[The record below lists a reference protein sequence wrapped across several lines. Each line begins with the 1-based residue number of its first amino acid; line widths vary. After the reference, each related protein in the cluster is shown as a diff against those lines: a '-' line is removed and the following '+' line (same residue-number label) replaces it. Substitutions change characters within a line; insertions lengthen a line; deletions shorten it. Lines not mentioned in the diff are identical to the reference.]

1 MLQHRF
7 NTPLTSSCGRLFD
20 GVAALL
26 GLAPFATFEG
36 QAAMQLEALAR
47 QSLTTQWKDILIDEI
62 EAADSYLKKEN
73 EQRWEI
79 ISSKFVKQ
87 GLNDISSGMDRSA
100 IALQFHSWLISCI
113 SRLVEKLSGTTGI
126 RDVVLS
132 GGSMQNGIL
141 LEGLLFALS
150 RQGLAPYTGVSIPIN
165 DGGVS
170 VGQALIGGMRHVSCS
185 TNES

>member
-1 MLQHRF
+1 
-7 NTPLTSSCGRLFD
+7 
-20 GVAALL
+20 LL
-26 GLAPFATFEG
+26 GLTPVATFEG

-62 EAADSYLKKEN
+62 EDADRYLKKEN

-87 GLNDISSGMDRSA
+87 GVVNISSGTDRSA
-100 IALQFHSWLISCI
+100 VALQFHSWLISCL

-126 RDVVLS
+126 SDVVLS

-141 LEGLLFALS
+141 LEGLLFALT
-150 RQGLAPYTGVSIPIN
+150 RRGLTPYTGVRIPIN

-170 VGQALIGGMRHVSCS
+170 VGQALIGGISHVSRS